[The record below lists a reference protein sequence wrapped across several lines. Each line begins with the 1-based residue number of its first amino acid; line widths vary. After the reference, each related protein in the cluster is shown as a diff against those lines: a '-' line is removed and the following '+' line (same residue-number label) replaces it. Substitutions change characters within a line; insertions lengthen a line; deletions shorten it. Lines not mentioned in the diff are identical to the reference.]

1 MEPITDHLALPLQ
14 WLQPKGMSRSY
25 ELYSGENLVARL
37 DFQSAWGS
45 LALAVTSAQCWTFKR
60 VGFFNTR
67 VTVRLAGST
76 DTASR
81 EEAPDIAVYRPNWRG
96 EGWIE
101 TAASRKVYWR
111 PANFWASRFLIS
123 AEDGSPL
130 INYQEGVEHPHFAD
144 WFKTQAGVTIEYPAR
159 GIPETPMLILLGW
172 YLILLQ
178 EEDSGAAAA
187 STAAVV

>member
-14 WLQPKGMSRSY
+14 WLQPKGLSRSF
-25 ELYSGENLVARL
+25 EIYSSETLVGRL
-37 DFQSAWGS
+37 DFQSALGS
-45 LALAVTSAQCWTFKR
+45 LALGVTVEQRWTFKR

-67 VTVRLAGST
+67 VTVRLAGPP
-76 DTASR
+76 DAPAR
-81 EEAPDIAVYRPNWRG
+81 QEAPDIAVYRPNWHG

-101 TAASRKVYWR
+101 IASGRKVYWR
-111 PANFWASRFLIS
+111 PANFWASRFIIT

-130 INYQEGVEHPHFAD
+130 INYYEGVEHPHFAD

-159 GIPETPMLILLGW
+159 GMPETPMLILLGW

-178 EEDSGAAAA
+178 QDDTAAAA
-187 STAAVV
+187 STTAVM